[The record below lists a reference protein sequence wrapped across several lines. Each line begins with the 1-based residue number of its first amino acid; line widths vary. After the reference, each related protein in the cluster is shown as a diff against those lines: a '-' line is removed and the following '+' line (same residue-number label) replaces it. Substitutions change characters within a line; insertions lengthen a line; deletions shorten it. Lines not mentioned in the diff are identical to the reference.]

1 MTRDPSTK
9 KNIKRDRC
17 DVLGDVYDEAS
28 CKWAMSSR
36 IAMLFCGQSL
46 IETANPPYI
55 RPIFSSFQDRIR
67 KEEGY
72 VKNCQAVECRHS
84 LDICSLLRELCKR
97 TTCVWH
103 VPNYLFV
110 CQMNSLC
117 CIFMIR
123 YFYLILEEHLCLYD
137 IFVKCHQCF
146 SNQLLSNFVN
156 VYNMSSCLS
165 TIFVFNTNDVTQTKN
180 CHNKVSTSFIL

>member
-1 MTRDPSTK
+1 MGKVWLKHQTPHAF
-9 KNIKRDRC
+9 
-17 DVLGDVYDEAS
+17 VLFFQVFKTELERRKG
-28 CKWAMSSR
+28 MS
-36 IAMLFCGQSL
+36 
-46 IETANPPYI
+46 
-55 RPIFSSFQDRIR
+55 
-67 KEEGY
+67 
-72 VKNCQAVECRHS
+72 KNCQPVECRHS

-156 VYNMSSCLS
+156 AYNRNSCLS
-165 TIFVFNTNDVTQTKN
+165 IIIVFNINNVTQTIATTKSQHLLYTN
-180 CHNKVSTSFIL
+180 RIVFIQMG